1 MSKKCI
7 IWVRCSTERQEIES
21 QKKETIE
28 YAKSLNF
35 DDFVVVGKLG
45 ASAYKVNKLY
55 LQMIERMKE
64 LILADKSI
72 EAVVCWHLNRMAR
85 QEKMA
90 MDIKD
95 FLIENK
101 IQLYVREPGI
111 KLLKDDGSVDDGA
124 ELVYNIFSTMNKQ
137 QISELR
143 MKIKRAKKRDKAL
156 HKYIGG
162 PVVAYGYKVDA
173 ETKQVVPD
181 VKQVEIV
188 NVIYNLYGT
197 GEYSYTTLVKE
208 INERYGTNWGWYYM
222 KNILDTTRYY
232 DETKYPAI
240 ISKLQYEKAAQQRK
254 NSTSRPA
261 QSKHF
266 HFANRL
272 IKCPIC
278 GRGYTGN
285 IRDYRCT
292 KVLEHKVRAA
302 TISIPNLDGLLWV
315 IAQHLESGKLLK
327 ASAKDEYLKNK
338 AVLSAKIEGVGQSL
352 ARLEKKAERG
362 KKMALEGLI
371 EVDEYKA
378 ILAEVEAAGA
388 EIYSKVDN
396 WKAQIADLDRLINE
410 DTIGLKRILEISDH
424 ITELDELEMRTIVRR
439 WIRRITFD
447 NKGIFTIETLV
458 RSYQCRY
465 NRYGFESRWYTM
477 SGKPLVV
484 RPYLRDKDSA
494 RFGKNRC
501 KADDVVTTIAWL
513 GGSLI
518 V

>member
-28 YAKSLNF
+28 YAKSLKF
-35 DDFVVVGKLG
+35 DEFIIVGQLG

-55 LQMIERMKE
+55 LGMVEKMKQ
-64 LILADKSI
+64 LILSDKSI
-72 EAVVCWHLNRMAR
+72 EAVVCWHLNRIAR
-85 QEKMA
+85 NEA
-90 MDIKD
+90 VAIDIKD

-111 KLLKDDGSVDDGA
+111 KLLKDDGTVDDGA
-124 ELVYNIFSTMNKQ
+124 ELVYNIFSTMSKQ

-156 HKYIGG
+156 HKFIGG
-162 PVVAYGYKVDA
+162 ATLAFGYKVD
-173 ETKQVVPD
+173 ENNMVVPD
-181 VKQVEIV
+181 EKSAEIV
-188 NVIYNLYGT
+188 NTIYNLYGT

-240 ISKLQYEKAAQQRK
+240 ISKLQYEKATQQRK

-292 KVLEHKVRAA
+292 KVLEHKDRAT
-302 TISIPNLDGLLWV
+302 TISIPNLDGILWT
-315 IAQHLESGKLLK
+315 IAQHLESQKLLK
-327 ASAKDEYLKNK
+327 ASAKDEYIQNK
-338 AVLSAKIEGVGQSL
+338 AVLEAKIDGVGQSL
-352 ARLEKKAERG
+352 TRLEKKAERG
-362 KKMALEGLI
+362 KKLAIEGLI
-371 EVDEYKA
+371 EVEEYKA
-378 ILAEVEAAGA
+378 ILEECEAAGA
-388 EIYSKVDN
+388 EIHLKVDN
-396 WKAQIADLDRLINE
+396 WKSQIADLDRLINE

-424 ITELDELEMRTIVRR
+424 ITELDELEMRNIVRR

-447 NKGIFTIETLV
+447 DKSIFTIETLI
-458 RSYQCRY
+458 RTYRCRY
-465 NRYGFESRWYTM
+465 NRYGYESRWYTT
-477 SGKPLVV
+477 SGNALVT
-484 RPYLRDKDSA
+484 RPYLRDKDGA

-501 KADDVVTTIAWL
+501 TVKDLPITLAWL
-513 GGSLI
+513 GGSEI

>member
-28 YAKSLNF
+28 YAQSLKF
-35 DDFVVVGKLG
+35 DEFIVVGKLG

-85 QEKMA
+85 NEA
-90 MDIKD
+90 VAIDIKD

-101 IQLYVREPGI
+101 IQLYVREPAI
-111 KLLKDDGSVDDGA
+111 KLLKDDGTVDDGA
-124 ELVYNIFSTMNKQ
+124 ELVYNIFATMSKQ

-156 HKYIGG
+156 HKFIGG
-162 PVVAYGYKVDA
+162 ATLAFGYKVD
-173 ETKQVVPD
+173 ENNMVVPD
-181 VKQVEIV
+181 EKSAEIV
-188 NVIYNLYGT
+188 NTIYNLYGT

-240 ISKLQYEKAAQQRK
+240 ITEIQYKKAEQQRK
-254 NSTSRPA
+254 NCTSRPA

-292 KVLEHKVRAA
+292 KVLEHKDRAT
-302 TISIPNLDGLLWV
+302 TISIPNLDGILWT
-315 IAQHLESGKLLK
+315 IASHLEGEKMLK

-338 AVLSAKIEGVGQSL
+338 AVLEAKIEGVGQSL
-352 ARLEKKAERG
+352 TRLEKKAERG
-362 KKMALEGLI
+362 KKLAIEGLI
-371 EVDEYKA
+371 EVEEYKA
-378 ILAEVEAAGA
+378 ILKEVDAAGA
-388 EIYSKVDN
+388 EIHLKVDN

-424 ITELDELEMRTIVRR
+424 ITELDELEMRNIVRR
-439 WIRRITFD
+439 WTRRITFD
-447 NKGIFTIETLV
+447 DKGIFTIETLI
-458 RSYQCRY
+458 RTFQCRY
-465 NRYGFESRWYTM
+465 NRYGYESRWYTT
-477 SGKPLVV
+477 SGKPLVT
-484 RPYLRDKDSA
+484 RPYLRDKDGA
-494 RFGKNRC
+494 HFGKNRC
-501 KADDVVTTIAWL
+501 KPGDIVTTLAWL
-513 GGSLI
+513 NGSLI

>member
-55 LQMIERMKE
+55 LEMLDEMKSK
-64 LILADKSI
+64 IIADPDIK
-72 EAVVCWHLNRMAR
+72 AVVCWHLNRMAR

-95 FLIENK
+95 FLIEHK
-101 IQLYVREPGI
+101 VQLYVREPGI

-162 PVVAYGYKVDA
+162 PVVAYGYKVD
-173 ETKQVVPD
+173 ENTKQVVPD
-181 VKQVEIV
+181 VKQAEIV
-188 NVIYNLYGT
+188 NTIYDLYGT

-208 INERYGTNWGWYYM
+208 VNERYGTNFKWNYM
-222 KNILDTTRYY
+222 KRILDTTRYY
-232 DETKYPAI
+232 DEEKYPPI
-240 ISKLQYEKAAQQRK
+240 ITELQYKKAEQQRK
-254 NSTSRPA
+254 NCTSRPA

-292 KVLEHKVRAA
+292 RVLEHKDRAT
-302 TISIPNLDGLLWV
+302 TISIPNLDGLLWT

-327 ASAKDEYLKNK
+327 ASAKDEYLQNK
-338 AVLSAKIEGVGQSL
+338 AVLSAKIEGVAQSL
-352 ARLEKKAERG
+352 TRLEKRAERG

-371 EVDEYKA
+371 EVEEYKA
-378 ILAEVEAAGA
+378 ILKECEAAGA
-388 EIYSKVDN
+388 EIHSKVDN

-410 DTIGLKRILEISDH
+410 DTIGMKRILEISDN
-424 ITELDELEMRTIVRR
+424 ITELDEKEMRTIVRR

-447 NKGIFTIETLV
+447 NKGIFEITTLTRV
-458 RSYQCRY
+458 YRCKY
-465 NRYGFESRWYTM
+465 NRYGFESRWYTL
-477 SGKPLVV
+477 SGNPIAVKP
-484 RPYLRDKDSA
+484 YIRDKDGA
-494 RFGKNRC
+494 HFGKNRC
-501 KADDVVTTIAWL
+501 TVKDLPITLAWL
-513 GGSLI
+513 TGSE
-518 V
+518 VV

>member
-28 YAKSLNF
+28 YAQSLKF
-35 DDFVVVGKLG
+35 DEFIVVGKLG

-64 LILADKSI
+64 LILADKEI
-72 EAVVCWHLNRMAR
+72 KAVVCWHLNRMAR

-90 MDIKD
+90 TDIKD
-95 FLIENK
+95 FLVENK
-101 IQLYVREPGI
+101 VQLYVREPSI
-111 KLLKDDGSVDDGA
+111 KLLKDNGEVDDGA
-124 ELVYNIFSTMNKQ
+124 ELVYNIFSTMSKQ
-137 QISELR
+137 QVKELR
-143 MKIKRAKKRDKAL
+143 DKIKRAKKRDKAL
-156 HKYIGG
+156 HKFIGG
-162 PVVAYGYKVDA
+162 ATLAFGYKVD
-173 ETKQVVPD
+173 ENNMVVPD
-181 VKQVEIV
+181 EKSAEIV
-188 NVIYNLYGT
+188 NTIYNLYGT

-254 NSTSRPA
+254 NCTSRPA

-292 KVLEHKVRAA
+292 KVLEHKDRAT
-302 TISIPNLDGLLWV
+302 TISIPNLDGILWT
-315 IAQHLESGKLLK
+315 IAQHLESQKLLK
-327 ASAKDEYLKNK
+327 TTAKDEYIKNK
-338 AVLSAKIEGVGQSL
+338 AVLEDKIKSVGQSL
-352 ARLEKKAERG
+352 TRLEKKAERG
-362 KKMALEGLI
+362 KKLAIEGLI
-371 EVDEYKA
+371 EVEEYKA
-378 ILAEVEAAGA
+378 ILKEVEAAGA
-388 EIYSKVDN
+388 EIHLKVDN

-424 ITELDELEMRTIVRR
+424 ITELDELEMRNIVRR

-447 NKGIFTIETLV
+447 DKGIFTIETLI
-458 RSYQCRY
+458 RAYQCRY
-465 NRYGFESRWYTM
+465 NRYGYESRWYTT
-477 SGKPLVV
+477 SGKPLVT
-484 RPYLRDKDSA
+484 RPYLRDKDGA
-494 RFGKNRC
+494 HFGKNRC
-501 KADDVVTTIAWL
+501 KPGDIVTTLAWL
-513 GGSLI
+513 NGSLI

>member
-28 YAKSLNF
+28 YAKSLKF
-35 DDFVVVGKLG
+35 DEFITVGKLG

-55 LQMIERMKE
+55 LEMVERMKE

-95 FLIENK
+95 FLIEHK
-101 IQLYVREPGI
+101 VQLYVREPGI

-162 PVVAYGYKVDA
+162 PVVAYGYKVD
-173 ETKQVVPD
+173 ENTKQVVPD
-181 VKQVEIV
+181 VKQAEIV
-188 NVIYNLYGT
+188 NTIYDLYGT

-208 INERYGTNWGWYYM
+208 VNERYGTTFAWNYM
-222 KNILDTTRYY
+222 KRILDTTRYF
-232 DETKYPAI
+232 DEDKYPPI

-254 NSTSRPA
+254 NCTSRPA

-292 KVLEHKVRAA
+292 LVLKHKNRAT
-302 TISIPNLDGLLWV
+302 TISIPNLDGLLWT

-327 ASAKDEYLKNK
+327 ASAKDEYLQNK

-362 KKMALEGLI
+362 KKLALEGLI

-378 ILAEVEAAGA
+378 ILKECEAAGA
-388 EIYSKVDN
+388 EIHSKVDN

-424 ITELDELEMRTIVRR
+424 ITELDEQEMRTIVRR
-439 WIRRITFD
+439 WIRRIRFD
-447 NKGIFTIETLV
+447 DKGIFTIETLV

-477 SGKPLVV
+477 SGNPLVV
-484 RPYLRDKDSA
+484 RPYLRDKDGA
-494 RFGKNRC
+494 HFGKNRC